1 MIVTLIFCP
10 GLRLFTPKPAEFP
23 EGFGLTFVGAFDV
36 TLNGLNVGFGVGLA
50 VEFDFVVGFALGREL
65 PSTTVTLIFWPG
77 LMLFTV
83 TELFADPFVFF
94 GGAISSG
101 FFTGE
106 ELADGVA
113 LGVEVGVAEGF
124 GVALGEVVGFGVAV
138 GLGLADGEG
147 FGVLDGVGVGVGFA
161 EGDAE
166 GEGEGEGE
174 ALGVG
179 VGDGVT
185 TGAGTDGPTGADG
198 AEGGVG
204 AETGVKVIVR
214 ALEVAAA

>member
-1 MIVTLIFCP
+1 VTLIFCP
-10 GLRLFTPKPAEFP
+10 GLRLLTPKPAEFP
-23 EGFGLTFVGAFDV
+23 EGFGFTFVGAFDV

-50 VEFDFVVGFALGREL
+50 VDFDFVVGFALGREL

-83 TELFADPFVFF
+83 TELFAEPFVVF

-106 ELADGVA
+106 GLADGVV

-124 GVALGEVVGFGVAV
+124 GVAFGEVVGFGVEV

-147 FGVLDGVGVGVGFA
+147 FGVLDGVGDGVGFA
-161 EGDAE
+161 EGDDD
-166 GEGEGEGE
+166 GEGEAEGV

-185 TGAGTDGPTGADG
+185 TGVGTDGPTGADG

-204 AETGVKVIVR
+204 AETGVKVMVS
-214 ALEVAAA
+214 ALDVLLA

>member
-1 MIVTLIFCP
+1 MTLIFCP

-36 TLNGLNVGFGVGLA
+36 TLKELAVGFGVA
-50 VEFDFVVGFALGREL
+50 FTFEVGFGLGREL
-65 PSTTVTLIFWPG
+65 PSTTVTLIFCPG

-83 TELFADPFVFF
+83 TELFEDPFEFL

-101 FFTGE
+101 FFSGD

-113 LGVEVGVAEGF
+113 LRVEVGVAEGF
-124 GVALGEVVGFGVAV
+124 GVAFGEAVGFGEVV

-147 FGVLDGVGVGVGFA
+147 LGLAEGDGVGFAVVDAEGEGVGFAVGDAEGEGVGVGVGVTTFGA
-161 EGDAE
+161 G
-166 GEGEGEGE
+166 

-179 VGDGVT
+179 AT
-185 TGAGTDGPTGADG
+185 
-198 AEGGVG
+198 GVG
-204 AETGVKVIVR
+204 AGAETAVKVIVSTFET
-214 ALEVAAA
+214 AVA